1 MLAASFELIY
11 VVVAIAIIGKI
22 KEWMD
27 GQKKPGLPPPG
38 ERTPLQ
44 PQSIK
49 PLSRPLEP
57 EQERMRRFM
66 EALGMPAGNQTPAP
80 VAAPVTP
87 RAVARP
93 ARQPKVIRARV
104 ATPAPEPLPMEA
116 RDPGRLEELAG
127 KIESISAEWGQ
138 MAKGVTLS
146 AMETPQAPAQSQAS
160 LPFAS
165 HTGSTAAD
173 LLIAMRTPATLRTA
187 VLLREILGPPPS
199 MAESRF

>member
-1 MLAASFELIY
+1 MLAAGFDLIY

-27 GQKKPGLPPPG
+27 GQKKPDVPPPG

-49 PLSRPLEP
+49 PPSRPPES

-66 EALGMPAGNQTPAP
+66 EALGMPAGNQVPTP
-80 VAAPVTP
+80 VAVPVRP
-87 RAVARP
+87 RTEARP

-116 RDPGRLEELAG
+116 RDPGRLEEPAT
-127 KIESISAEWGQ
+127 KIESISTEWGQ
-138 MAKGVTLS
+138 MAKGITLS
-146 AMETPQAPAQSQAS
+146 AMETPQAPGQSQAS
-160 LPFAS
+160 LPFAI
-165 HTGSTAAD
+165 HTASTAAD
-173 LLIAMRTPATLRTA
+173 ILIAMRTPATLRTA

-199 MAESRF
+199 MAEPKF